1 MKRIVLA
8 LLFTIGVAPALWA
21 QDPGAEQDAIAERQK
36 ILKAADQLDL
46 LTQQNSQITQQNG
59 QLSQQIAALQD
70 RVQKLESA
78 NSDLKSQLAQQ
89 QKDWQAE
96 KEKLLKEVSKIVAS
110 GSGKGSKTPA
120 TSESGNSATP
130 APASNR
136 PEQGYEYVVQQG
148 QSLWAIADAYQK
160 SGVNV
165 TVDDIRKANNLG
177 KNEPLKVGQ
186 KLFIPKK

>member
-1 MKRIVLA
+1 MISMKSIILA
-8 LLFTIGVAPALWA
+8 LLFTVSVAAALRA

-46 LTQQNSQITQQNG
+46 LTQQNAQIVQQNT
-59 QLSQQIAALQD
+59 QLSQQITALQE
-70 RVQKLESA
+70 RLLKLETA
-78 NSDLKSQLAQQ
+78 NGDLKEQLVQQ
-89 QKDWQAE
+89 QKDWAAE

-110 GSGKGSKTPA
+110 GGGKPAKATETATAAPSTP
-120 TSESGNSATP
+120 NK
-130 APASNR
+130 
-136 PEQGYEYVVQQG
+136 PEQGYEYVVQPG

-165 TVDDIRKANNLG
+165 TVEDIRKANNLG
-177 KNEPLKVGQ
+177 KTDTLKVGQ